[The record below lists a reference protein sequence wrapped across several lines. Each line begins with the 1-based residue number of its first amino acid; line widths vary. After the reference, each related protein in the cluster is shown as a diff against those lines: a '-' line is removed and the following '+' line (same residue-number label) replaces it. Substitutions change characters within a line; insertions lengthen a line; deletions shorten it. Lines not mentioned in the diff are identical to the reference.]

1 MLREVYRINTITFAL
16 SIFLITACIVAP
28 KAQYKNRT
36 EQSELIAMRLIGH
49 RLLSC
54 IGDDTSR
61 VSSVVKSDHSYR
73 IAFEDSLSINPSD
86 LELIVSEVIATYY
99 IAENYW
105 VEVYSCHPQELEH
118 SYQMGPILGAILTCG
133 GRIMPSDCYEV
144 LITLYYQEEELT
156 SDATPITPLMTY
168 IPLLMIL
175 VIGIFSYYSRRANRT
190 KQIQKQDRELISIGD
205 SVFDK
210 KNLQLSYKNQTTDLS
225 HKEGNLLIFLHQSA
239 NTPVERTEILRAI
252 WDDEGDYVG
261 RTLDVFIS
269 RLRKKLH
276 ADQSIKIMNIRGV
289 GYKMLISD

>member
-1 MLREVYRINTITFAL
+1 M
-16 SIFLITACIVAP
+16 
-28 KAQYKNRT
+28 
-36 EQSELIAMRLIGH
+36 
-49 RLLSC
+49 
-54 IGDDTSR
+54 
-61 VSSVVKSDHSYR
+61 
-73 IAFEDSLSINPSD
+73 
-86 LELIVSEVIATYY
+86 
-99 IAENYW
+99 
-105 VEVYSCHPQELEH
+105 
-118 SYQMGPILGAILTCG
+118 
-133 GRIMPSDCYEV
+133 

-239 NTPVERTEILRAI
+239 NTPVERQEILREV

-269 RLRKKLH
+269 RLRKKLE
-276 ADQSIKIMNIRGV
+276 ADQTIKIMNVRGV
-289 GYKMLISD
+289 GYKLVID